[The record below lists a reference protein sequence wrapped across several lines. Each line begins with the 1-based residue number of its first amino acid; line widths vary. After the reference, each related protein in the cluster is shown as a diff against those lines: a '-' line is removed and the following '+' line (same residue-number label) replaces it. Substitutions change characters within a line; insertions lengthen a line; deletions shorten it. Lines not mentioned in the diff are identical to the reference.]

1 LTAAGDR
8 TAAETESDPQA
19 VKTRMKTT
27 PKIRVRFWDQ
37 MVLIG
42 IGLALFYTIFESILS
57 IFLQVNVDFMQRI
70 FGTGPSTIYS
80 RLTILCLFAIFGS
93 HAQYTINQRQAAE
106 AALRESEERFR
117 LIIENSPVGYFEL
130 DLKGSFVFFNNA
142 TCDILGYPAH
152 ELSWKGQ
159 SDVADAA
166 SRSRLSEAFERVLAS
181 AETAK
186 SLDWVLTR
194 RDGTKRFA
202 ESSISLLKDRKGRP
216 SGYSVFLR
224 DITERKRSEAL
235 LRAKLAA
242 EAASRTK
249 GEFLASMSH
258 EIRTPLNAIIGLVEL
273 QLGTD
278 LTADQREDLDV
289 VKSSAYA
296 LLSIINNVLDF
307 SKIEAGKLELEQT
320 RFSMESFLDE
330 SVRIM
335 AMKAHLKG
343 LELAY
348 RMEPDVPDRLIGD
361 PNRLRQ
367 VVLNLV
373 DNAIKF
379 TERGEV
385 IVHVSLREETP
396 TEVRLQFTVTDTGIG
411 VAPDKQQRIF
421 KPYDQGDPAVAR
433 RFGGTGLGLAVS
445 SRLVRM
451 MGGQI
456 ALSSRPGQG
465 SAFGF
470 TALFGRPPDVRETPA
485 GLPAEEL
492 QEKSVLVVDDNAMTR
507 RIVKEI
513 LERHRME
520 VHLAGSAEE
529 ARPAFV
535 DGKSPGMVLV
545 DSGLPGADGFSCV
558 EWLRQEAGYR
568 GPVILMLTFTHLKR
582 KSECPGLGVTATLL
596 KPFGTREL
604 LQVLA
609 KAVKSDPPSA
619 AIKMGLAAAPISEP
633 SVQEPP
639 PASLP
644 VGAVRGLRILVAE
657 DTPVNQK
664 FILRLLDRWGHTAVL
679 VDDGRKAVTEAAR
692 TEFDVVLMDVQMPE
706 MDGLEAAAAIR
717 KLETG
722 SRRHLPIIAMTAH
735 AIKGDRERCLAAGM
749 DDYLS
754 KPIDADML
762 KQLIARLTATDS
774 TPEMESVGAAM
785 MPGVLKAFENDWG
798 FFADVVDVFF
808 SDYPRQLENLRTS
821 AQRQDAATFRRA
833 AHSLKGMLRN
843 FQAEASADKAFRLES
858 MGQSGNLDGAELLI
872 EELATEVKHLEV
884 QLRTLIKEKLPHRTE
899 TSASV

>member
-1 LTAAGDR
+1 
-8 TAAETESDPQA
+8 
-19 VKTRMKTT
+19 MKPM

-70 FGTGPSTIYS
+70 FGSGPSTLYG

-93 HAQYTINQRQAAE
+93 HAQYTINQRKAAE

-130 DLKGSFVFFNNA
+130 DLKGSFVFFNDA
-142 TCDILGYPAH
+142 TCNILGYPAH

-159 SDVADAA
+159 SDVADAS
-166 SRSRLSEAFERVLAS
+166 SRGRLAENFERVLSS
-181 AETAK
+181 AETVK
-186 SLDWVLTR
+186 SVDWILVR
-194 RDGTKRFA
+194 RDGAKRFA
-202 ESSISLLKDRKGRP
+202 ESSVSLLRDPKGRP
-216 SGYSVFLR
+216 SGFSVFLR

-235 LRAKLAA
+235 MRAKLAA

-320 RFSMESFLDE
+320 RFSLETFLDE

-348 RMEPDVPDRLIGD
+348 RMDPEVPDRLIGD

-385 IVHVSLREETP
+385 IVHVSLRGETP

-411 VAPDKQQRIF
+411 VSSDKQHRIF

-433 RFGGTGLGLAVS
+433 RYGGTGLGLAVS

-456 ALSSRPGQG
+456 ALSSRPGHG
-465 SAFGF
+465 SVFGF
-470 TALFGRPPDVRETPA
+470 TALFGRPPEMLETASAEPPG
-485 GLPAEEL
+485 GLQGEP
-492 QEKSVLVVDDNAMTR
+492 VLLVDDNAAAR
-507 RIVKEI
+507 RIIMEI
-513 LERHRME
+513 LEGHGMAVRT
-520 VHLAGSAEE
+520 AGSAEE
-529 ARPAFV
+529 ARQAFQV
-535 DGKSPGMVLV
+535 GMPLSAVLV
-545 DSGLPGADGFSCV
+545 DSDMPGTDGFAYAA
-558 EWLRQEAGYR
+558 WLRQEAGFS
-568 GPVILMLTFTHLKR
+568 GLVILMLTFTHLKR
-582 KSECPGLGVTATLL
+582 KTECARIGVNATLL
-596 KPFGTREL
+596 KPFGSREL
-604 LQVLA
+604 MQALV
-609 KAVKSDPPSA
+609 KAQA
-619 AIKMGLAAAPISEP
+619 AWSGSSTVSENGFTLP
-633 SVQEPP
+633 SVGV
-639 PASLP
+639 ASATP
-644 VGAVRGLRILVAE
+644 QPRDSQSAGAMHPLRILVAE

-679 VDDGRKAVTEAAR
+679 VEDGRKAVAEVSKTV
-692 TEFDVVLMDVQMPE
+692 FDAVLMDVQMPE
-706 MDGLEAAAAIR
+706 MNGLEAAAAIR
-717 KLETG
+717 RLETG
-722 SRRHLPIIAMTAH
+722 SRRRTPIVAMTAH

-749 DDYLS
+749 DDYIS
-754 KPIDADML
+754 KPIDAGML
-762 KQLIARLTATDS
+762 RQIIARLVPVHAL
-774 TPEMESVGAAM
+774 PEAAGAHEPPP
-785 MPGVLKAFENDWG
+785 PGFLSAFENDWS
-798 FFADVVDVFF
+798 FFAEVAEVFF
-808 SDYPRQLENLRTS
+808 KDYPHQLDSLRQS
-821 AQRQDAATFRRA
+821 AASGDAAAFRRS

-843 FQAEASADKAFRLES
+843 FQADSAAEKAFYLENK
-858 MGQSGNLDGAELLI
+858 GQAGDLTGVGPLV
-872 EELATEVKHLEV
+872 EELEQDIKRHEVE
-884 QLRTLIKEKLPHRTE
+884 LRKWVERKMPQAR
-899 TSASV
+899 

>member
-1 LTAAGDR
+1 
-8 TAAETESDPQA
+8 
-19 VKTRMKTT
+19 MKNIA
-27 PKIRVRFWDQ
+27 KIRVRFWDQ

-70 FGTGPSTIYS
+70 FGTGPSTIYG

-93 HAQYTINQRQAAE
+93 HAQYTINQRKAAE

-130 DLKGSFVFFNNA
+130 DLKGSFAFFNDA
-142 TCDILGYPAH
+142 TCEILGYPAH
-152 ELSWKGQ
+152 ELGWKGQ
-159 SDVADAA
+159 TDVADAS
-166 SRSRLSEAFERVLAS
+166 SRSRLAETFERVLTS

-186 SLDWVLTR
+186 SVDWVLVR
-194 RDGTKRFA
+194 RDGAKRFA
-202 ESSISLLKDRKGRP
+202 ESTISLLRDRKGRP
-216 SGYSVFLR
+216 SGFSVFLR

-235 LRAKLAA
+235 MRAKLAA

-273 QLGTD
+273 QLGTE

-307 SKIEAGKLELEQT
+307 SKIEAGKLELEKT
-320 RFSMESFLDE
+320 PFSLETFLDE

-348 RMEPDVPDRLIGD
+348 RMDPEVPDRLIGD

-379 TERGEV
+379 TARGEV
-385 IVHVSLREETP
+385 ILHVALRGQRTP

-411 VAPDKQQRIF
+411 VSPDQQQRIF

-433 RFGGTGLGLAVS
+433 RYGGTGLGLAVS
-445 SRLVRM
+445 SRLVQM
-451 MGGQI
+451 MGGQM
-456 ALSSRPGQG
+456 ALNSRPGHG

-470 TALFGRPPDVRETPA
+470 TALFSRAPETVEAVAVKAPSLLQGR
-485 GLPAEEL
+485 
-492 QEKSVLVVDDNAMTR
+492 SVLVVDDNATAR
-507 RIVKEI
+507 HIIADI
-513 LERHRME
+513 LEKQGLAVRT
-520 VHLAGSAEE
+520 AGSAEE
-529 ARPAFV
+529 GRRAFQA
-535 DGKSPGMVLV
+535 GASPTTVLA
-545 DSGLPGADGFSCV
+545 DSSLPGTDGFAYV
-558 EWLRQEAGYR
+558 AWLRQEAGFN
-568 GPVILMLTFTHLKR
+568 GPVILMLTFTDLKR
-582 KSECPGLGVTATLL
+582 KSECAGLGVNATLL
-596 KPFGTREL
+596 KPFGSRDL
-604 LQVLA
+604 IQAMV
-609 KAVKSDPPSA
+609 KVHAVWPGTPSA
-619 AIKMGLAAAPISEP
+619 ASESGPTPPDSIGELALTAQRHPSPQAPLERP
-633 SVQEPP
+633 
-639 PASLP
+639 
-644 VGAVRGLRILVAE
+644 LRILVAE

-679 VDDGRKAVTEAAR
+679 VEDGRKAVAAVA
-692 TEFDVVLMDVQMPE
+692 ENAYDVVLMDVQMPE
-706 MDGLEAAAAIR
+706 MDGLEAAAVIR
-717 KLETG
+717 
-722 SRRHLPIIAMTAH
+722 RREAEEGRHTPIIAMTAH

-754 KPIDADML
+754 KPIDAQML
-762 KQLIARLTATDS
+762 RQIIERLTAEPPP
-774 TPEMESVGAAM
+774 PEAAHAGKA
-785 MPGVLKAFENDWG
+785 PVPEFLKAFENDWS
-798 FFADVVDVFF
+798 FFAEVVEVFF
-808 SDYPRQLENLRTS
+808 SDYPRQLDRLRTC
-821 AQRQDAATFRRA
+821 AENGDAATFRRA

-843 FQAEASADKAFRLES
+843 FQAEGSAEKAFHLETKAQT
-858 MGQSGNLDGAELLI
+858 GDLIGVGPLI
-872 EELATEVKHLEV
+872 EDLAGEIKRLDA
-884 QLRTLIKEKLPHRTE
+884 QLRKLIAEKMPNVPKIE
-899 TSASV
+899 PQN

>member
-1 LTAAGDR
+1 MKPPADR
-8 TAAETESDPQA
+8 TTPATESDLQA
-19 VKTRMKTT
+19 LKTPMKTT

-70 FGTGPSTIYS
+70 FGTGPSTLYS

-93 HAQYTINQRQAAE
+93 HAQYTINQRQVAE
-106 AALRESEERFR
+106 AALRESEKRFR

-130 DLKGSFVFFNNA
+130 DLTGSFVFFNNA

-152 ELSWKGQ
+152 ELGRKAHTE
-159 SDVADAA
+159 VADPS
-166 SRSRLSEAFERVLAS
+166 SRSRLAEAFDKVLAS

-186 SLDWVLTR
+186 SVDWVLAR
-194 RDGTKRFA
+194 RDGSKRFV
-202 ESSISLLKDRKGRP
+202 ESSISLLRDRRERP
-216 SGYSVFLR
+216 SGFSVFLR

-235 LRAKLAA
+235 MRAKLAA

-320 RFSMESFLDE
+320 RFSVETFLDE

-385 IVHVSLREETP
+385 IVHVSLREQTP
-396 TEVRLQFTVTDTGIG
+396 TDVRLQFTVTDTGIG

-456 ALSSRPGQG
+456 ALSSRPGHG

-470 TALFGRPPDVRETPA
+470 TAVFSRAADVRETAAVVPA
-485 GLPAEEL
+485 NGMPG
-492 QEKSVLVVDDNAMTR
+492 KSVLVVDDNATVR
-507 RIVKEI
+507 RIVREI
-513 LERHRME
+513 FERHQMLVRE
-520 VHLAGSAEE
+520 ASSAEE
-529 ARPAFV
+529 MRRAFADGTRPEL
-535 DGKSPGMVLV
+535 VLV
-545 DSGLPGADGFSCV
+545 DSGLPGTDGFGCV
-558 EWLRQEAGYR
+558 EWLRRRAGFND
-568 GPVILMLTFTHLKR
+568 PVILMLTFTHLKR
-582 KSECPGLGVTATLL
+582 KSECAGLGVTATLL
-596 KPFGTREL
+596 KPFGSRDL
-604 LQVLA
+604 MQALA
-609 KAVKSDPPSA
+609 RVQATGSGPDSAATEIDAAALPVGEPSA
-619 AIKMGLAAAPISEP
+619 REQTAAP
-633 SVQEPP
+633 PP
-639 PASLP
+639 PAAGRTLK
-644 VGAVRGLRILVAE
+644 ILVAE

-664 FILRLLDRWGHTAVL
+664 FILRLLDRWGHAVVL
-679 VDDGRKAVTEAAR
+679 VDDGRKAVEAVEK
-692 TEFDVVLMDVQMPE
+692 TVFDVVLMDVQMPE
-706 MDGLEAAAAIR
+706 TNGLEAAAAIR
-717 KLETG
+717 RMEAG
-722 SRRHLPIIAMTAH
+722 SGRHTPIIAMTAH
-735 AIKGDRERCLAAGM
+735 AIKGDRERCLTAGM

-754 KPIDADML
+754 KPIDTEML
-762 KQLIARLTATDS
+762 KLAIERLTAATS
-774 TPEMESVGAAM
+774 SLETQTPGADPA
-785 MPGVLKAFENDWG
+785 PGFLKAFENDWG
-798 FFADVVDVFF
+798 FFAEVVEVFF
-808 SDYPRQLENLRTS
+808 SDYPRQLDSLRAS
-821 AQRQDAATFRRA
+821 AQRRDAATFRRA

-843 FQAEASADKAFRLES
+843 FQAEDSAEKAFRLES
-858 MGQSGNLDGAELLI
+858 MGQSASLDGAEPLS
-872 EELATEVKHLEV
+872 EELANDVQRLEAR
-884 QLRTLIKEKLPHRTE
+884 LRRLIAEKLPDRHE
-899 TSASV
+899 TP

>member
-1 LTAAGDR
+1 
-8 TAAETESDPQA
+8 
-19 VKTRMKTT
+19 MKNI

-57 IFLQVNVDFMQRI
+57 IFLQVNVDFMQRLL
-70 FGTGPSTIYS
+70 GTGPSTIYS

-142 TCDILGYPAH
+142 TCEILGYPAH
-152 ELSWKGQ
+152 ELGFKVH
-159 SDVADAA
+159 SDVADAS
-166 SRSRLSEAFERVLAS
+166 SRGRLSEAFEGVLAS

-186 SLDWVLTR
+186 SVDWVLTR
-194 RDGTKRFA
+194 RDGSKRFA
-202 ESSISLLKDRKGRP
+202 ESSVSLLRDRKGRP
-216 SGYSVFLR
+216 TGFSVFLR
-224 DITERKRSEAL
+224 DITERKRAEAL
-235 LRAKLAA
+235 MRAKLAA

-320 RFSMESFLDE
+320 RFSIETFLDE

-348 RMEPDVPDRLIGD
+348 RLEPDVPDRLIGD

-379 TERGEV
+379 TERGEI
-385 IVHVSLREETP
+385 IVHVSLRGQTP
-396 TEVRLQFTVTDTGIG
+396 SEVRLQFTVTDTGIG

-456 ALSSRPGQG
+456 ALNSRPGHG

-470 TALFGRPPDVRETPA
+470 TVLFHRAPELREAAPADVPTDS
-485 GLPAEEL
+485 L
-492 QEKSVLVVDDNAMTR
+492 QGKSVLVVEDNAPAR
-507 RIVKEI
+507 RIVVEI
-513 LERHRME
+513 LERQGME
-520 VHLAGSAEE
+520 VRAAGSAEE
-529 ARPAFV
+529 ARRRFLQEAPPAA
-535 DGKSPGMVLV
+535 VLV
-545 DSGLPGADGFSCV
+545 DSGMPGADGFSYAA
-558 EWLRQEAGYR
+558 WLRRDAGYS
-568 GPVILMLTFTHLKR
+568 GPIILMLTFTHLKR
-582 KSECPGLGVTATLL
+582 KSECAGLGISATLL
-596 KPFGTREL
+596 KPFGAREL
-604 LQVLA
+604 VQALA
-609 KAVKSDPPSA
+609 RAQGAGPGLLPSA
-619 AIKMGLAAAPISEP
+619 PEPGAAPSTAGEP
-633 SVQEPP
+633 ELKEHSAVSPP
-639 PASLP
+639 DGPERA
-644 VGAVRGLRILVAE
+644 LRVLVAE

-664 FILRLLDRWGHTAVL
+664 FILRLLDRWGHTTVL
-679 VDDGRKAVTEAAR
+679 VDDGRKALAEVAERA
-692 TEFDVVLMDVQMPE
+692 FDVVLMDVQMPE
-706 MDGLEAAAAIR
+706 MDGLEASAAIR
-717 KLETG
+717 RMEAG
-722 SRRHLPIIAMTAH
+722 SNRHTPIIAMTAH

-754 KPIDADML
+754 KPIDAGKL
-762 KQLIARLTATDS
+762 KQIIERLTQTDS
-774 TPEMESVGAAM
+774 PPEAATAGEGSE
-785 MPGVLKAFENDWG
+785 PGLLKAFENDWY
-798 FFADVVDVFF
+798 FFAEVADVFF
-808 SDYPRQLENLRTS
+808 SDYPRQLDSLRAS
-821 AQRQDAATFRRA
+821 AQSGDAATFRRA
-833 AHSLKGMLRN
+833 AHSLKGVLRN
-843 FQAEASADKAFRLES
+843 FQDEGAAEKAFLLES
-858 MGQSGNLDGAELLI
+858 RGQSGDLAGVEPMI
-872 EELATEVKHLEV
+872 EELAADVKRLEV
-884 QLRTLIKEKLPHRTE
+884 RLRRLIEERLADTQKN
-899 TSASV
+899 S